1 MKSSWRARTHS
12 KLVDWR
18 RLASQ
23 WHLEL
28 KVLTGSLGPGCRDN
42 LPQVQLDVPE
52 DKMIED
58 GDTYSDR
65 QNDALAL
72 KKHFFANIRQVQGL

>member
-1 MKSSWRARTHS
+1 M
-12 KLVDWR
+12 DWR